1 MRATVIFNGCA
12 HCKHLHKFFLIGSHT
27 ISPILLIFRNFFV
40 IIYIESERRERNEL
54 LGRNC

>member
-1 MRATVIFNGCA
+1 MRATVILMVA
-12 HCKHLHKFFLIGSHT
+12 RIVSIYITFLIGSHT

-54 LGRNC
+54 LERNC